1 MNITSDA
8 LLTDLYELTMAQA
21 YLAQGMTDIAVFE
34 FFVRKLPPQ
43 RNFFMAAGL
52 EQVLSYL
59 EEFQFSDA
67 DIAWLDQTGGFRRI
81 VARRAP
87 RDALY
92 RRSPRDAGR
101 EASFFHTSR
110 FSALPP
116 RCHRRNSW
124 KHGS

>member
-52 EQVLSYL
+52 EQVLNYL
-59 EEFQFSDA
+59 EEFQFSVA
-67 DIAWLDQTGGFRRI
+67 DIAWLDQTGGFSASCPTAIRCCWSTGYSRFQKMG
-81 VARRAP
+81 R
-87 RDALY
+87 
-92 RRSPRDAGR
+92 RRSGLR
-101 EASFFHTSR
+101 T
-110 FSALPP
+110 
-116 RCHRRNSW
+116 
-124 KHGS
+124 

>member
-59 EEFQFSDA
+59 EAFQFSDA
-67 DIAWLDQTGGFRRI
+67 DIAWLDQTGGFSPASLTRSARCALPARSTRCRR
-81 VARRAP
+81 
-87 RDALY
+87 
-92 RRSPRDAGR
+92 G
-101 EASFFHTSR
+101 ASFFRTSR
-110 FSALPP
+110 FSA
-116 RCHRRNSW
+116 
-124 KHGS
+124 